1 MNSPKTFSL
10 ICLGC
15 KVNDFEATYTRE
27 QLEQKYKFVDYR
39 KELADIIVIYTCV
52 VTNTA
57 EAKDR
62 KMISQAKRS
71 NPNAIIAVVGCLPQV
86 KAEEL
91 SLDSA
96 IKIICGTY
104 YKTKLV
110 EMIDTYLK
118 TGEKVI
124 SVGEP
129 EKIRFE
135 NMLINR
141 YSGKTRAYLKIQDGC
156 EQFCAYCQIPYS
168 RGKLRSA
175 DLESVVAEA
184 KILSETSKEIV
195 LTGIHTGKYNDGSH
209 NLYDLLKNLVMIE
222 GLERIRLSSIEIN
235 EITDDIIDLMKNNPK
250 IARHLHI
257 PLQAGSDHILSLMK
271 RPYTICEYLKRVE
284 YIREQIPGVS
294 VSCDLIVGFPNES
307 EQDFNETLDTLFKA
321 NFSFIH
327 CFPYSRKSGTE
338 ADKMSGHI
346 DERIKK
352 ERANKVLQISSVNLS
367 RYSDEHIGNVLD
379 VLIEENDENYS
390 YGHSS
395 EYLYI
400 KIKGVYPKNSII
412 PVKVLGRNE
421 ILEGEY
427 VTE

>member
-1 MNSPKTFSL
+1 MNKTFSL

-15 KVNDFEATYTRE
+15 KVNDYEATFTKQ
-27 QLEQKYKFVDYR
+27 QLEKEYQYVDY
-39 KELADIIVIYTCV
+39 KNEKADIIVIYTCV

-62 KMISQAKRS
+62 KMISQASRS
-71 NPNAIIAVVGCLPQV
+71 NPDAVLVVVGCLPQV

-91 SLDSA
+91 AKDSK
-96 IKIICGTY
+96 IKIIVGTY
-104 YKTKLV
+104 HKT
-110 EMIDTYLK
+110 EISNYLK
-118 TGEKVI
+118 QYFETGERIIKVD
-124 SVGEP
+124 EP
-129 EKIRFE
+129 ETIKFE
-135 NMLINR
+135 SMAIDE
-141 YSGKTRAYLKIQDGC
+141 YSRKTRAYLKIQDGC

-175 DLESVVAEA
+175 ALETVVEEA
-184 KILSETSKEIV
+184 SILAKTSKEIV
-195 LTGIHTGKYNDGSH
+195 LTGIHTGKYNDGKH
-209 NLYDLLKNLVMIE
+209 NLFDLLKELVKIE

-235 EITDDIIDLMKNNPK
+235 EITDEIIDLMKNNQK

-257 PLQAGSDHILSLMK
+257 PLQAGSNHILSLMK
-271 RPYTICEYLKRVE
+271 RPYDIKEYLDRVA
-284 YIREQIPGVS
+284 YIRSQIPAVS

-307 EQDFNETLDTLFKA
+307 EEDFNETLDTVMKA

-346 DERIKK
+346 DEKIKK
-352 ERANKVLQISSVNLS
+352 ERANKILQISSINLA
-367 RYSDEHIGNVLD
+367 RYSEEHLGKTVD
-379 VLIEENDENYS
+379 VLVEQSDENYS

-400 KIKGVYPKNSII
+400 KIKGVYPKNEII
-412 PVKVLGRNE
+412 PVELVSYTDV
-421 ILEGEY
+421 LEGNY
-427 VTE
+427 VTK